1 MPGKRSYVACIG
13 TLTAAQLHRKQ
24 KDERFRSWGPSARTV
39 SRELDPDIVNDA
51 PVVSYNGKRRNV
63 SKRDRISSGSLLR
76 ESGGQAWA
84 DISDKEDNGVAP
96 SSWKASE
103 HVDPWLGKHLPPMCN
118 KTGIAL
124 LQGDAWSNFLPT
136 LSVGPVLPPLPPL
149 VLNLRASATEF
160 TPLGSSLEEQLTSAL
175 ALVEKQNE
183 TIGVLM
189 GNLNKI
195 TLGQPL
201 VPTMRGDD
209 SLCALWLRL
218 DTLENTMAN
227 GCVARLQAVEDTIE
241 NMYQTFGDSVQ
252 KSLES
257 RLTKV
262 AQEVTDDS
270 VQRLQGLSEE
280 VGKIV
285 TSTVRQHDT
294 LLQKQFRALNAR
306 LDDWRPTSSGDAAEA
321 DDEGHDA
328 EQSSQML
335 RVSPQDTDF
344 ASKPDVLLPPG
355 VAVSPPAPEKIQI
368 DIEEGMCVNVV
379 GLSKTIDL
387 NGCIGTVAG
396 FDCECQRFLIKVPQR
411 KDIVKIKRDNLQY
424 PASCGACGCEVSSS
438 QCYACN
444 GLPSDAVSHLR
455 VGCCSDSEMNG
466 SPETRSCEQENSVI
480 LTSIMPPTCGSTHS
494 HSLIRHVP
502 GSDK

>member
-1 MPGKRSYVACIG
+1 
-13 TLTAAQLHRKQ
+13 
-24 KDERFRSWGPSARTV
+24 
-39 SRELDPDIVNDA
+39 
-51 PVVSYNGKRRNV
+51 
-63 SKRDRISSGSLLR
+63 
-76 ESGGQAWA
+76 
-84 DISDKEDNGVAP
+84 
-96 SSWKASE
+96 
-103 HVDPWLGKHLPPMCN
+103 
-118 KTGIAL
+118 
-124 LQGDAWSNFLPT
+124 
-136 LSVGPVLPPLPPL
+136 
-149 VLNLRASATEF
+149 
-160 TPLGSSLEEQLTSAL
+160 LGSSLEEQLTSAL

-270 VQRLQGLSEE
+270 VQRLQGLSDK

-285 TSTVRQHDT
+285 TSTVRQHDA
-294 LLQKQFRALNAR
+294 LLQKQFRALNER

-335 RVSPQDTDF
+335 RVSPQD
-344 ASKPDVLLPPG
+344 
-355 VAVSPPAPEKIQI
+355 
-368 DIEEGMCVNVV
+368 
-379 GLSKTIDL
+379 
-387 NGCIGTVAG
+387 
-396 FDCECQRFLIKVPQR
+396 
-411 KDIVKIKRDNLQY
+411 
-424 PASCGACGCEVSSS
+424 
-438 QCYACN
+438 
-444 GLPSDAVSHLR
+444 
-455 VGCCSDSEMNG
+455 
-466 SPETRSCEQENSVI
+466 
-480 LTSIMPPTCGSTHS
+480 
-494 HSLIRHVP
+494 
-502 GSDK
+502 